1 MLELSIDATE
11 EDVQARATAV
21 WYWSASAAFWVV
33 RLWPWKVGVD
43 DWESRVHVL
52 DVSGVDGI
60 DAFFNSVVDG
70 FLVSLFGSGWRKDEH
85 IEVEE

>member
-1 MLELSIDATE
+1 M
-11 EDVQARATAV
+11 
-21 WYWSASAAFWVV
+21 
-33 RLWPWKVGVD
+33 
-43 DWESRVHVL
+43 L

-60 DAFFNSVVDG
+60 DAFFNGVVDG